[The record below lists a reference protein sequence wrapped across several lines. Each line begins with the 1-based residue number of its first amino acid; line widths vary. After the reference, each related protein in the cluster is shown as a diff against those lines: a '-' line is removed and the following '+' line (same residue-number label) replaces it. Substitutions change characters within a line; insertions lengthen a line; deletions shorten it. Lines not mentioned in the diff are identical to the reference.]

1 MMAKK
6 LSNPVTNEEVAVVR
20 NLLKRDGAKLQTI
33 NGQINA
39 RRRKLKQHEINQARI
54 SDIKTGHK
62 RYAGINPASDEEV
75 QAFFN
80 VVGNDSPITAQEPS
94 PVSENSLRALLPLR
108 VGVDDVLAISET
120 DRIECKLSFANN
132 FFNNCVKAIAAFAN
146 NQGGYII
153 FGVKDDEWTIEGINK
168 TAFEGFDRAKLTNAL
183 RDCMIGEIRF
193 DMGTLDFSGKTVGA
207 LYVYPAAVQ
216 PVIFTNRKG
225 DISSGDIYY
234 RYNGANLKIG
244 PTELQQIIENRVA
257 ALSQSVLGKHI
268 SNIMANGIENSA
280 ILNLST
286 GEVDGKGGKF
296 AIDQKALSKVAF
308 VKEGQFV
315 ETSGAPTLT
324 LIGEIQER
332 VVSNLDLYPFSYT
345 ESLGK
350 VRNQVPEIKQNEFN
364 QLIRDNN
371 IKTNRAYSSVRYTST
386 VKQKKFNENGTISS
400 GEAYIYNQSA
410 IDFLVKKAKEIADIQ
425 ASRTECK

>member
-1 MMAKK
+1 
-6 LSNPVTNEEVAVVR
+6 
-20 NLLKRDGAKLQTI
+20 
-33 NGQINA
+33 
-39 RRRKLKQHEINQARI
+39 
-54 SDIKTGHK
+54 
-62 RYAGINPASDEEV
+62 
-75 QAFFN
+75 
-80 VVGNDSPITAQEPS
+80 
-94 PVSENSLRALLPLR
+94 
-108 VGVDDVLAISET
+108 
-120 DRIECKLSFANN
+120 
-132 FFNNCVKAIAAFAN
+132 
-146 NQGGYII
+146 
-153 FGVKDDEWTIEGINK
+153 
-168 TAFEGFDRAKLTNAL
+168 
-183 RDCMIGEIRF
+183 
-193 DMGTLDFSGKTVGA
+193 
-207 LYVYPAAVQ
+207 
-216 PVIFTNRKG
+216 
-225 DISSGDIYY
+225 
-234 RYNGANLKIG
+234 
-244 PTELQQIIENRVA
+244 
-257 ALSQSVLGKHI
+257 
-268 SNIMANGIENSA
+268 
-280 ILNLST
+280 
-286 GEVDGKGGKF
+286 VDGKGGKF

-410 IDFLVKKAKEIADIQ
+410 IDFLVKKAKEIVDIQ